1 MSIHTSAHSPGVFLA
16 EELGMLRALMDE
28 MREEDGFP
36 RTPADE
42 ERLAAFLLK
51 TYDRG
56 VTCRAKLKAYCSVA
70 LKLYFRE
77 GSSAG
82 PEIASLREP
91 RWLNGG

>member
-1 MSIHTSAHSPGVFLA
+1 MSVHTSAHSPGVFLA

-28 MREEDGFP
+28 MRQEDGFP
-36 RTPADE
+36 RTSADE

-77 GSSAG
+77 GAANS

-91 RWLNGG
+91 RWRSDG